1 MYIKKDIFKEI
12 CFLVWLRKRSGNTK
26 QLSRRLGKEQ
36 IKQQLIDSLGYNEN
50 IDKEELIMSA
60 DRVKDCQEALKILKE
75 YEDIIKITKRN
86 IICFVCQQNKVFRK
100 FKENRKFKN
109 LAEQS
114 KITRST
120 IIFKITVV
128 KLFDKYPK
136 TMTS

>member
-36 IKQQLIDSLGYNEN
+36 IKQQLINSLGYNEN

-75 YEDIIKITKRN
+75 YEDIIKITTRN

-100 FKENRKFKN
+100 FKGNRKFKN

-120 IIFKITVV
+120 IIFKINVV

>member
-1 MYIKKDIFKEI
+1 MK
-12 CFLVWLRKRSGNTK
+12 KRSVNTK
-26 QLSRRLGKEQ
+26 QLSRRLVKEQ

-50 IDKEELIMSA
+50 IDKEELITSA
-60 DRVKDCQEALKILKE
+60 DRVKNCQEALKIIKE
-75 YEDIIKITKRN
+75 YEGIVKTSKRN

-100 FKENRKFKN
+100 FKENRKIKN

-114 KITRST
+114 KITKST
-120 IIFKITVV
+120 IIFRINVV

>member
-86 IICFVCQQNKVFRK
+86 IICFACQQNKVFRK

-120 IIFKITVV
+120 IIFKINVV

-136 TMTS
+136 MMTS